1 MPSNLST
8 LRKCLKK
15 QADPHKAR
23 ILQGFFKTRPGEY
36 GEHDIFIGVPVPE
49 LRKLAKSFQDL
60 ELKEIQSLIQ
70 SRIHEERQVAL
81 FILIIQFRHGPTAR
95 QKTVYS
101 FYLRNL
107 QFINNWDLVDASAEY
122 ILGAYLADKDK
133 TLLTRLARSRNLWK
147 RRIAMLSTFHYI
159 KKGDFDETLK
169 IAEMLLHD
177 REDLIHKAV
186 GWLLREIGKRN
197 LPAEEM
203 FLKGHYKTM
212 PRTMLRYAIERFPE
226 PKRRA
231 YLLGRPF

>member
-1 MPSNLST
+1 MPSNLSP
-8 LRKCLKK
+8 LKKSLQK

-23 ILQGFFKTRPGEY
+23 ILQGFFKTGPGEY

-49 LRKLAKSFQDL
+49 LRKLAKSFPDL

-81 FILIIQFRHGPTAR
+81 FILIMQFNHSPTAR
-95 QKTVYS
+95 QKSIYG

-107 QFINNWDLVDASAEY
+107 HFVNNWDLVDVSAEH

-133 TLLTRLARSRNLWK
+133 TLLTRLTHSRNFWK
-147 RRIAMLSTFHYI
+147 RRIAILSTFHYI
-159 KKGDFDETLK
+159 KKGEFDETLK

-203 FLKGHYKTM
+203 FLKRHYKTM

-231 YLLGRPF
+231 YLQG